1 MTKEEALKIPNLN
14 IEVDELT
21 EDIFYWGM
29 AQEGRISA
37 ENAEKSVNRIKSYA
51 EEIPLE
57 VLKKAQKMMENI
69 DKYGVACA
77 EWCN

>member
-1 MTKEEALKIPNLN
+1 MTKEEALKIPDLQ

-37 ENAEKSVNRIKSYA
+37 DHAEKSLKRIGLYTD
-51 EEIPLE
+51 EIPIE
-57 VLKKAQKMMENI
+57 VFKKVQKMIKNI
-69 DKYGVACA
+69 DKYGVVCA
-77 EWCN
+77 EWCE